1 MLTNLHVKNLAL
13 IEEADINFDG
23 GLNILSGETGAGKS
37 ILLGSIGMALGGKTS
52 ADVIRKGA
60 EYALTELVFHIDDD
74 EKLEALKALDVE
86 ELDTG
91 DVIIS
96 RKITPVRSQIKIN
109 GMTCTASVVKQIASL
124 LLDIHGQHDSRQLL
138 KERSHLDMVDEYGGS
153 ELKNVKALY
162 KECYREYQEI
172 KAELEES
179 SMDEEARQREIS
191 FIEYEVNEI
200 TAANL
205 SPGEDEEL
213 ETEFKKMSNAQR
225 IIGEISAAEQLLVSG
240 DENAQNFVQAAIK
253 AVINASAYDES
264 LSEIADNLSVAEDM
278 LSEASRSINAYASD
292 CVYNDEDFNRVS
304 ERLDL
309 INSFK
314 MKYGRT
320 IEDILEYCDKRQEKL
335 EELMDYDAM
344 VLKLKNQLEDCRQ
357 RLEKLADDLSAARI
371 RAADALCAGVRDGLS
386 ALNFMNNEFL
396 ADFSKNEEFG
406 ANGRDSMC
414 FIIST
419 NVGEAMKPL
428 SKVASGGELSR
439 IMLAVKTVMADRDDT
454 QTLIFDEIDA
464 GISGKT
470 AQMVAEKLKELS
482 KCRQIICITHL
493 PQIAAYADVHFLI
506 EKQAVDVSTVTTI
519 SKLTEEEAVMELA
532 RLLGGSTITDAVISN
547 ARELKLMAL
556 KQTSKHQ

>member
-13 IEEADINFDG
+13 IEEADINFDE

-37 ILLGSIGMALGGKTS
+37 ILLGSISMALGGKTS
-52 ADVIRKGA
+52 ADIIRKGA
-60 EYALTELVFHIDDD
+60 EYALTELVFHIDDE

-86 ELDTG
+86 DLESG

-96 RKITPVRSQIKIN
+96 RKITPVRSQIKVN
-109 GMTCTASVVKQIASL
+109 GMTCTASVAKQIASL
-124 LLDIHGQHDSRQLL
+124 LLDIHGQHDSQQLL

-153 ELKNVKALY
+153 ELKNVKARY
-162 KECYREYQEI
+162 KECYREYHDI

-205 SPGEDEEL
+205 VSGEDEEL

-225 IIGEISAAEQLLVSG
+225 IIGEISVAEQLLVNG

-264 LSEIADNLSVAEDM
+264 LSEISDNLSVAEDI
-278 LSEASRSINAYASD
+278 LSEASRSINSYASD
-292 CVYNDEDFNRVS
+292 CIYNDEDFNRVS
-304 ERLDL
+304 ERLNL

-344 VLKLKNQLEDCRQ
+344 VLKLKNQLADCEKK
-357 RLEKLADDLSAARI
+357 LESLADELSVVRKQAAGR
-371 RAADALCAGVRDGLS
+371 LCAGVRDGLS
-386 ALNFMNNEFL
+386 ALNFMNNEFS

-406 ANGRDSMC
+406 TNGRDSMC

-419 NVGEAMKPL
+419 NVGEGLKPL

-519 SKLTEEEAVMELA
+519 NKLTEEEAVMELA
-532 RLLGGSTITDAVISN
+532 RLLGGSTITDAVVSN
-547 ARELKLMAL
+547 ARELKLMASGRTL
-556 KQTSKHQ
+556 K

>member
-13 IEEADINFDG
+13 IEEADINFDE

-37 ILLGSIGMALGGKTS
+37 VLLGSIGMALGGKTS
-52 ADVIRKGA
+52 ADIIRKGA
-60 EYALTELVFHIDDD
+60 EYALTELVFHIDDE

-86 ELDTG
+86 DLDTG

-96 RKITPVRSQIKIN
+96 RKITTVRSQIKVN

-124 LLDIHGQHDSRQLL
+124 LLDIHGQHDSQQLL
-138 KERSHLDMVDEYGGS
+138 KERSHLDMVDEYGGG
-153 ELKNVKALY
+153 ELKEVKARY

-172 KAELEES
+172 KAKLEES
-179 SMDEEARQREIS
+179 SMDEEAKQREIS

-200 TAANL
+200 TAASL
-205 SPGEDEEL
+205 VLGEDEEL

-225 IIGEISAAEQLLVSG
+225 IIGEISVAEQLLVSG
-240 DENAQNFVQAAIK
+240 DENAQNFLQAAIK

-264 LSEIADNLSVAEDM
+264 LSGIADNLSVAEDM
-278 LSEASRSINAYASD
+278 LSEASRSINSYASN
-292 CVYNDEDFNRVS
+292 CIYSDEDFNRVS

-320 IEDILEYCDKRQEKL
+320 IEDILEYCGKRQEKL

-344 VLKLKNQLEDCRQ
+344 VLKLKNE
-357 RLEKLADDLSAARI
+357 LADCEQKLGSLADNLSEARKQ
-371 RAADALCAGVRDGLS
+371 AADRLCEGVRAGLS
-386 ALNFMNNEFL
+386 ALNFMNNEFS
-396 ADFSKNEEFG
+396 ADFSKNEDFG

-419 NVGEAMKPL
+419 NVGESLKPL

-493 PQIAAYADVHFLI
+493 PQIAAYADAHFLI
-506 EKQAVDVSTVTTI
+506 EKRAVDTSTVTTI
-519 SKLTEEEAVMELA
+519 NKLTEEESVMELA
-532 RLLGGSTITDAVISN
+532 RLLGGSAITDAVVSN
-547 ARELKLMAL
+547 ARELKQMAS
-556 KQTSKHQ
+556 KQK